1 MTFLVIAVVLDG
13 VWALLTAGQ
22 RALLIT
28 HLRLRN
34 RVTGGLLMG
43 AGLKLPLARRP

>member
-13 VWALLTAGQ
+13 VWALLAAPL

-28 HLRLRN
+28 HVRLRN

-43 AGLKLPLARRP
+43 AGLGLPQARRP